1 MEESI
6 LEEEE
11 KKEET
16 LYEKIISN
24 PIYLAIIVGVTSL
37 ILIFVIY
44 FLFFRRKKISSLDM
58 IYAPS
63 ENMLKV
69 NKSILKQIKDSK
81 SKVPKYFRKYK
92 IADTEHDNVN
102 VYKNQYDSR
111 TFVQGSDGKFYKN
124 LKS

>member
-1 MEESI
+1 MENNI

-11 KKEET
+11 KEQT

-24 PIYLAIIVGVTSL
+24 PIYKYTALGVTVI

-44 FLFFRRKKISSLDM
+44 LIFFRSKKASLDM
-58 IYAPS
+58 IYAPT
-63 ENMLKV
+63 ENMLNV

-81 SKVPKYFRKYK
+81 SKLPKYFKKYK
-92 IADTEHDNVN
+92 IADTEHDNVD
-102 VYKNQYDSR
+102 VYKNQYDKR
-111 TFVQGSDGKFYKN
+111 TFVQGADGKFYKN